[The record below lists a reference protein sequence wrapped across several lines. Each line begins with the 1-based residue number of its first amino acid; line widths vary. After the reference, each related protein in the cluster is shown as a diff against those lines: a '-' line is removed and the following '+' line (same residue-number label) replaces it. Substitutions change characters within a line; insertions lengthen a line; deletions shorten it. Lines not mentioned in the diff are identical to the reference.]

1 MLVHE
6 LLAYGRDE
14 DVAVVDRKKEIT
26 YRALRQA
33 VTVCRNNLYAA
44 GVRRGDRIAIFSRK
58 TVNYIVSYMAISSLG
73 AIVVPI
79 NIQLSI
85 RETAYILKSSG
96 STFLLTSRPFD
107 WTAKEYTKEFIGTL
121 KQLDIETCSI
131 PAGAPPAPPL
141 PAYFKACEPYI
152 IIYTSGTTGSP
163 KGAVLS
169 HNNITCNARQVQEVL
184 HITRNDKIL
193 CILPMY
199 HCFCLCT
206 GIMNPLLAGAKIVL
220 FDSYTLKDVVKCIRD
235 YELTVVYLVPSICTV
250 LIQTATKKDLATVRY
265 TILGGTTLPLHL
277 IEVFEA
283 KFGLSIIEGYG
294 LSEASPVVAVNPP
307 AKVKAGSIGLPL
319 PGVKVRIVDEDGYD
333 VPNGTAGQL
342 IVQGK
347 NVMQGYWHQPG
358 ATSETLRGGWLYT
371 GDIAICD
378 TDNYLHIV
386 DRIKEMIISMGEN
399 IYPREIEEVL
409 YQYPG
414 IKEGAVIGIPDTVRG
429 QVGCCYYTTT
439 DNTEISQRDLKK
451 FLQENLAL
459 FKVPKKYYK
468 ISEMPRMASGK
479 IAKLALKDLY
489 NRTLS
494 DTSKK

>member
-14 DVAVVDRKKEIT
+14 DVAVVDRKKIFT
-26 YRALRQA
+26 YRDLRQA
-33 VTVCRNNLYAA
+33 VDICRNNLYAA
-44 GVRRGDRIAIFSRK
+44 GLRRGDRIAIFSRK

-79 NIQLSI
+79 NIQLSV

-96 STFLLTSRPFD
+96 CTFLLTFQPFD
-107 WTAKEYTKEFIGTL
+107 WTEKEYTKEFIGTL
-121 KQLDIETCSI
+121 KQFDIEKCSI
-131 PAGAPPAPPL
+131 STGASPAPLL
-141 PAYFKACEPYI
+141 PTYFKASEPYI

-169 HNNITCNARQVQEVL
+169 HHNVTCNAHQIQEVL
-184 HITRNDKIL
+184 HITRNDRIL

-206 GIMNPLLAGAKIVL
+206 AIMNPLLVGAAIVL

-250 LIQTATKKDLATVRY
+250 LIQTATKEDLASVRY
-265 TILGGTTLPLHL
+265 TILGGTTLPLHI

-307 AKVKAGSIGLPL
+307 DHVKAGSIGLPL
-319 PGVKVRIVDEDGYD
+319 PGIKVRIVDEDGYD
-333 VPNGTAGQL
+333 VPNGTSGQL
-342 IVQGK
+342 IVQGE
-347 NVMQGYWHQPG
+347 NVMQGYWNQPG
-358 ATSETLRGGWLYT
+358 ATAEALRGGWLYT
-371 GDIAICD
+371 GDIAIRD
-378 TDNYLHIV
+378 ADNYLHIV

-414 IKEGAVIGIPDTVRG
+414 IKEGAVIGIPDPVRG

-439 DNTEISQRDLKK
+439 NDTDISLHDLKK

-489 NRTLS
+489 NRSLAVH
-494 DTSKK
+494 DKK